1 MTEKEEFEL
10 VPLSPLRRLEK
21 RIDELESSPGA
32 NTKEFLSEVVDI
44 IKMNQ
49 QLVDQLA
56 KADDALR
63 IEISKLPA
71 KIDNLVENLNELL
84 SFIKASATE
93 EVAAPAAAGL
103 KPLGDKLD
111 KLVEANKKLVENNQ
125 EMLSALETISEKLKR
140 PMPPPRFLPLR
151 K

>member
-1 MTEKEEFEL
+1 MDERDEFEL

-21 RIDELESSPGA
+21 RIDQIESSPGA
-32 NTKEFLSEVVDI
+32 NTKEFLSEIVDI

-71 KIDNLVENLNELL
+71 KIDNLVENLNELI
-84 SFIKASATE
+84 SYIKTSAAE
-93 EVAAPAAAGL
+93 EAVSPATGV

-111 KLVEANKKLVENNQ
+111 KLVEANKKLLESNQ
-125 EMLSALETISEKLKR
+125 EMLSALETMGERLKR
-140 PMPPPRFLPLR
+140 PALPPPRWLPLR

>member
-1 MTEKEEFEL
+1 MDERDEFEL

-21 RIDELESSPGA
+21 RIDQIESSPGA
-32 NTKEFLSEVVDI
+32 NTKEFLSEIVDI

-71 KIDNLVENLNELL
+71 KIDNLVENLNELI
-84 SFIKASATE
+84 SYIKTSAAE
-93 EVAAPAAAGL
+93 EAVSPATGV

-111 KLVEANKKLVENNQ
+111 KLVEANKKLLESNQ
-125 EMLSALETISEKLKR
+125 EMLSALETMGERLKR
-140 PMPPPRFLPLR
+140 PALPPPRLLPLR

>member
-1 MTEKEEFEL
+1 MIEKEEFEL
-10 VPLSPLRRLEK
+10 IPLSPLRRLEK
-21 RIDELESSPGA
+21 RIDQLESSPGTS
-32 NTKEFLSEVVDI
+32 TKEFFSDLVDI

-63 IEISKLPA
+63 IEISKLPS
-71 KIDNLVENLNELL
+71 KIDNLVENLNELI
-84 SFIKASATE
+84 SFIKTSATE
-93 EVAAPAAAGL
+93 EAVSPATSM

-111 KLVEANKKLVENNQ
+111 KLVEANKKLLESNQ
-125 EMLSALETISEKLKR
+125 EMLSVLETMGERLKR
-140 PMPPPRFLPLR
+140 PSFPPPRLLPLR

>member
-1 MTEKEEFEL
+1 MDERDEFEL

-21 RIDELESSPGA
+21 RIDQIESSPGA
-32 NTKEFLSEVVDI
+32 NTKEFLSEIVDI

-71 KIDNLVENLNELL
+71 KIDNLVENLNELI
-84 SFIKASATE
+84 SYIKTSAAE
-93 EVAAPAAAGL
+93 EAVSPATGV

-111 KLVEANKKLVENNQ
+111 KLVEANKKLLESNQ
-125 EMLSALETISEKLKR
+125 EMLSALETMGERLKR
-140 PMPPPRFLPLR
+140 PALPPPRLFPLR